1 MVDPAFR
8 GPDGARHGVAM
19 TARSSEQRACF
30 VRAAAS
36 DLDIAPELAERL
48 LFLSESARDHAR
60 RGNVDDC
67 TVRELLDSLLD
78 DELCHH
84 AWWVAGAE
92 GEDLWRFLLQS
103 ARPPLDIGPAV
114 LLGVALARRGA
125 ADEALDVLGATMRPG
140 EFRRSALEVLADL
153 AEDAGRPVQAWA
165 QVERLGLAEQGAE
178 WSALRCVL
186 GCSQRRQCERSQLT
200 GAMHARW
207 LRERLSRWARRP
219 WSGGTLES
227 GGPPMRRPEGA
238 VEPWRAAIADYI
250 AVRKAVLPVG
260 ERQLLEQWARSRR
273 SRVIVVET
281 SPWEGMVLDHT
292 GDCRV
297 IGWETTASSSVP
309 VGSELSCWVLPTLVP
324 AEHLLVRWMV
334 PTPW

>member
-1 MVDPAFR
+1 
-8 GPDGARHGVAM
+8 M
-19 TARSSEQRACF
+19 TMRSPEQRARF

-48 LFLSESARDHAR
+48 LFLSESARDHSR
-60 RGNVDDC
+60 CGTVDDG
-67 TVRELLDSLLD
+67 TVRGLLDSLLD
-78 DELCHH
+78 DELCQH

-92 GEDLWRFLLQS
+92 GEDLWRLLLRS
-103 ARPPLDIGPAV
+103 ARPPLDVGPAV

-125 ADEALDVLGATMRPG
+125 ADEALDVLGAAMRPG
-140 EFRRSALEVLADL
+140 EFRRSALELLADL
-153 AEDAGRPVQAWA
+153 AEDAGRPVLAWA
-165 QVERLGLAEQGAE
+165 QVERLGLAEPGAE

-200 GAMHARW
+200 GVMHARW

-219 WSGGTLES
+219 WSGGALEPGEPLPQRTES
-227 GGPPMRRPEGA
+227 G

-250 AVRKAVLPVG
+250 AVRRAVLPVG
-260 ERQLLEQWARSRR
+260 ERQLLEQWARSRW
-273 SRVIVVET
+273 SRVTVLEA
-281 SPWEGMVLDHT
+281 SPWEGVILDDV